1 MSRKQLQGIA
11 EPLSLPK
18 PTPKTT
24 PRPKTCTPTTPTPA
38 QILKN
43 CTSTP
48 VARPEK
54 PISIPNEY
62 KPKNIAGNFDNK
74 YMELQR
80 YSDEKSTFKK
90 YLENIRSYLWGMTD
104 DLKTSGDWKIHL
116 KMKRNFVS
124 TTGSIEY

>member
-1 MSRKQLQGIA
+1 MSRKQLQGIG

-54 PISIPNEY
+54 PIRFLMNTNQKILQVTLIISTWNFKDIVM
-62 KPKNIAGNFDNK
+62 KN
-74 YMELQR
+74 QH
-80 YSDEKSTFKK
+80 S
-90 YLENIRSYLWGMTD
+90 
-104 DLKTSGDWKIHL
+104 
-116 KMKRNFVS
+116 RN
-124 TTGSIEY
+124 T